1 LEVLG
6 LSSPPT
12 RGGGGGGIFIEGM
25 NGDEAAW
32 AGVAHSPTRFPSFS
46 LELFPSLLLKK
57 GNKTLQD
64 RNNEDNRHKEDLW
77 YDLYL

>member
-1 LEVLG
+1 
-6 LSSPPT
+6 
-12 RGGGGGGIFIEGM
+12 M

-64 RNNEDNRHKEDLW
+64 RNNEDNRHKEDL
-77 YDLYL
+77 